1 MASLLHH
8 PGRVIP
14 SFFILAIRVVRFRP
28 NFAAAPLAVISPGKI
43 FNWYEAVVHER
54 GWSMLVL
61 VVDDEGI
68 IADTLTLISK
78 HSGFEALAAYSG
90 EAAIQ
95 TLITLK
101 PDLLITDL
109 KMVSFSAYKN

>member
-1 MASLLHH
+1 
-8 PGRVIP
+8 
-14 SFFILAIRVVRFRP
+14 
-28 NFAAAPLAVISPGKI
+28 
-43 FNWYEAVVHER
+43 
-54 GWSMLVL
+54 MLEL